1 MKTIRVNAFLK
12 AIAILTLAT
21 SVPGQS
27 GGIFEIRDAV
37 VGGGAASASN
47 GNFEIDTIVGQPAS
61 GGALRGAFFS
71 VTSGFWTFT
80 LPAPAPGYNFTGFF
94 APVENMPTL
103 NIASEGSAVPVKFS
117 LSGDQGLA
125 VFASDYPASSPV
137 TCDANEP
144 GSEVSETVNAG
155 GSSLT
160 YDAATDQYTYIWKTN
175 RSWRGTC
182 RILVVRFNDNSQYL
196 AKFRFR

>member
-1 MKTIRVNAFLK
+1 MKTIKTNTFLK
-12 AIAILTLAT
+12 VIVIFALAV

-27 GGIFEIRDAV
+27 GGIFEIKDAV

-47 GNFEIDTIVGQPAS
+47 GGVEIDTILGQPVS
-61 GGALRGAFFS
+61 GGALRGSFFG

-103 NIASEGSAVPVKFS
+103 NITSAGSAVPVKFS

-125 VFASDYPASSPV
+125 VFAADHPASSPV
-137 TCDANEP
+137 ACDANEP
-144 GSEVSETVNAG
+144 GSEVPETVNAG

-160 YDAATDQYTYIWKTN
+160 YDPAADQYTYIWRTN

-182 RILVVRFNDNSQYL
+182 RILVVRFNDLSQYL